1 MRQRFRRSGMEAV
14 RLVVQVLS
22 LVVNVLDY
30 FQD

>member
-1 MRQRFRRSGMEAV
+1 MRKRCCRSALESV

>member
-1 MRQRFRRSGMEAV
+1 MRKRFCRSARESV